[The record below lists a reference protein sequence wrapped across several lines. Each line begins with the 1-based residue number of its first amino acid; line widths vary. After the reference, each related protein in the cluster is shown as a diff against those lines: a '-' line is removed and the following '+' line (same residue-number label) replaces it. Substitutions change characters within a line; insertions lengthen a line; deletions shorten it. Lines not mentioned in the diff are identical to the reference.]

1 MAGYFELVDAPDG
14 GYRIRMLDGAGSLM
28 AVSVT
33 FPTKRAAVA
42 GIAQAREIAGTGLI
56 RDRSAG
62 GQAAAAS
69 GPALPGAQTDRRGHR
84 PRNLPVRR
92 VAGGRKA
99 GAGTS
104 LTSSRSN
111 AGGQAAACSS
121 WFSRLAGGLEV
132 EGWPGWALSFAATRR
147 RSSGV

>member
-14 GYRIRMLDGAGSLM
+14 GYRIRMLDGAGGLM

-62 GQAAAAS
+62 GQAAPV
-69 GPALPGAQTDRRGHR
+69 GPLSRVSRRT
-84 PRNLPVRR
+84 
-92 VAGGRKA
+92 AGGA
-99 GAGTS
+99 GRGTS
-104 LTSSRSN
+104 LSGGSLA
-111 AGGQAAACSS
+111 AGKRARAHH
-121 WFSRLAGGLEV
+121 
-132 EGWPGWALSFAATRR
+132 
-147 RSSGV
+147 

>member
-62 GQAAAAS
+62 GQAVPA
-69 GPALPGAQTDRRGHR
+69 GPLTRMNRRT
-84 PRNLPVRR
+84 
-92 VAGGRKA
+92 AGGASR
-99 GAGTS
+99 GTS
-104 LTSSRSN
+104 L
-111 AGGQAAACSS
+111 AGGSLAAGKRA
-121 WFSRLAGGLEV
+121 RAHH
-132 EGWPGWALSFAATRR
+132 
-147 RSSGV
+147 

>member
-14 GYRIRMLDGAGSLM
+14 GYRIRMLDGTGSLM

-62 GQAAAAS
+62 GQAAPA
-69 GPALPGAQTDRRGHR
+69 GPLARMTRRGSGGTG
-84 PRNLPVRR
+84 R
-92 VAGGRKA
+92 VASLGGGTLAA
-99 GAGTS
+99 GK
-104 LTSSRSN
+104 R
-111 AGGQAAACSS
+111 
-121 WFSRLAGGLEV
+121 
-132 EGWPGWALSFAATRR
+132 TRAHH
-147 RSSGV
+147 

>member
-42 GIAQAREIAGTGLI
+42 GVAQAREIAGTGLI

-62 GQAAAAS
+62 GQSAPTGQLAGVNRRSGRGAS
-69 GPALPGAQTDRRGHR
+69 R
-84 PRNLPVRR
+84 
-92 VAGGRKA
+92 
-99 GAGTS
+99 GTS
-104 LTSSRSN
+104 PSGGSLA
-111 AGGQAAACSS
+111 AGKRARAHH
-121 WFSRLAGGLEV
+121 
-132 EGWPGWALSFAATRR
+132 
-147 RSSGV
+147 